1 MEGSAQA
8 LACHRSFELK
18 KARLPGKCQMSQVVR
33 HYLSNLTGHSK
44 YLFLSQ
50 EELAPTEDIRLLS
63 FVFVRQERLHCLDQ
77 LPYVH
82 NSMRRSIH
90 ACQAKF
96 CEVKASVLV
105 SEGCA
110 GQDGVGLAG
119 HPARVWQI
127 LAL

>member
-1 MEGSAQA
+1 
-8 LACHRSFELK
+8 
-18 KARLPGKCQMSQVVR
+18 MSQVVR

-44 YLFLSQ
+44 PLFLSQ
-50 EELAPTEDIRLLS
+50 EEPTPTEDIRRLA

-77 LPYVH
+77 ISYVH

-96 CEVKASVLV
+96 FDEKESVLL